1 LTRTIIRVSAV
12 KPANRLHAFLAGL
25 GADGRGR
32 TLGDILAEGDDALE
46 YVHDYIQWLFP
57 LTVRSG
63 AQPNAPILT
72 EAEIDAIRQDETA
85 LANLRRATERMLAFY
100 QNTDAWLT
108 RSDHNH
114 LRITR
119 IIASLR
125 LLVGEAAAKAFHKAI
140 LDLHAAAGSPID
152 PRNLGYWQR
161 AVEGRS

>member
-1 LTRTIIRVSAV
+1 VSDV
-12 KPANRLHAFLAGL
+12 KPATRLHDFLIGL
-25 GADGRGR
+25 GPDGRGR
-32 TLGDILAEGDDALE
+32 LLNDVLAQDDAALE

-57 LTVRSG
+57 LTTRSG

-72 EAEIDAIRQDETA
+72 EAEIDAIRGDETA

-100 QNTDAWLT
+100 QSTDSWLA

-125 LLVGEAAAKAFHKAI
+125 LLAGEAAARAFHAAI
-140 LDLHAAAGSPID
+140 LDLHDAAGSPVD
-152 PRNLGYWQR
+152 PHNLAYWQR
-161 AVEGRS
+161 AVEGGS